1 MLLANRGRFVSIY
14 FILYTFINARKSY
27 SQTIYVEANKEGGRV
42 VGV

>member
-14 FILYTFINARKSY
+14 FILYTLINTRKRCRWPN
-27 SQTIYVEANKEGGRV
+27 YVEAKKEGGRV